1 VRERERERWKSIG
14 LSEYNVPRRKES
26 CNSSGLSA
34 YNVFCRKESC
44 NSFGLSSWPKNSF
57 GLSCLRPE
65 NSFGLSCL
73 RPANSFGLSS
83 RPETRLGELN
93 SKNISRSKKNCYLNV
108 WGVGKHSKTKLAVLV
123 QNILFGFRYLKCV
136 EVNSKNI
143 SSSKQNCSHRA
154 CVHVSVFSS
163 VSCVSIYLC
172 AFLYACVYVGSW
184 QFTKLQGGMCRA
196 TLELHSADS
205 ALTTPPYKRESDL
218 FFLALVRSCAN
229 FLFSLVLLKTLFLF
243 QTPATRARKRAG
255 THTSA
260 PPDCPPANG
269 AQRPKH
275 CNGNADAPRPAASER
290 AHAQGLGRPQGGG
303 GRAAPPRSRTEPCL
317 LRVSSRPLSLRR
329 IRHVSLRSQLIL
341 DLFLYNNIS
350 ELIWDLSLS
359 LFLFLS
365 IVSPCARGYGERER
379 SQVRGRER
387 EKCLRIKTYVHIYPL
402 HKDEQKSFDIFKMI
416 NWFVIKNDV

>member
-1 VRERERERWKSIG
+1 MYVCWILAIHKIAGR
-14 LSEYNVPRRKES
+14 NVQGNRRA
-26 CNSSGLSA
+26 A
-34 YNVFCRKESC
+34 YGRFSFDYDPLQTWEWFIFPCAGPLLCKLFVF
-44 NSFGLSSWPKNSF
+44 
-57 GLSCLRPE
+57 
-65 NSFGLSCL
+65 
-73 RPANSFGLSS
+73 A
-83 RPETRLGELN
+83 
-93 SKNISRSKKNCYLNV
+93 
-108 WGVGKHSKTKLAVLV
+108 
-123 QNILFGFRYLKCV
+123 
-136 EVNSKNI
+136 
-143 SSSKQNCSHRA
+143 
-154 CVHVSVFSS
+154 
-163 VSCVSIYLC
+163 C
-172 AFLYACVYVGSW
+172 AF
-184 QFTKLQGGMCRA
+184 
-196 TLELHSADS
+196 EN
-205 ALTTPPYKRESDL
+205 ALS
-218 FFLALVRSCAN
+218 
-229 FLFSLVLLKTLFLF
+229 FSNTSHAGT
-243 QTPATRARKRAG
+243 QARGHAG

-303 GRAAPPRSRTEPCL
+303 GRAAPPRSRTDPCL

-402 HKDEQKSFDIFKMI
+402 HKDEQRAHVLSS
-416 NWFVIKNDV
+416 

>member
-1 VRERERERWKSIG
+1 M
-14 LSEYNVPRRKES
+14 
-26 CNSSGLSA
+26 
-34 YNVFCRKESC
+34 
-44 NSFGLSSWPKNSF
+44 
-57 GLSCLRPE
+57 
-65 NSFGLSCL
+65 
-73 RPANSFGLSS
+73 
-83 RPETRLGELN
+83 
-93 SKNISRSKKNCYLNV
+93 
-108 WGVGKHSKTKLAVLV
+108 GKHSKTKLAVLV

-154 CVHVSVFSS
+154 CAHVSVFSS

-184 QFTKLQGGMCRA
+184 QFTKLPGGMCRA
-196 TLELHSADS
+196 TVELHTADS
-205 ALTTPPYKRESDL
+205 ALTTTPYKRESDL

-255 THTSA
+255 TRARTPARPRTA
-260 PPDCPPANG
+260 PPPTAHSVQNI
-269 AQRPKH
+269 ARAAH
-275 CNGNADAPRPAASER
+275 GNADAPRPAASER
-290 AHAQGLGRPQGGG
+290 AHAQGLGRPQGEG

-317 LRVSSRPLSLRR
+317 LRVSSRPLSLCR

-341 DLFLYNNIS
+341 DLFLYTNIS

-402 HKDEQKSFDIFKMI
+402 HKDEQRAHVLSS
-416 NWFVIKNDV
+416 